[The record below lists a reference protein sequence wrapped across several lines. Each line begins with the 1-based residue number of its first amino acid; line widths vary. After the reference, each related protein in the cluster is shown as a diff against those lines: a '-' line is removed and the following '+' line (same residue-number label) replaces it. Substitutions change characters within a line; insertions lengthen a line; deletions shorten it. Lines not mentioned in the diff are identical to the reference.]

1 MTTEIKRNIFV
12 NVTAHGDNPIVV
24 TVSDMTQIHS
34 LSFVMSVDHCRDF
47 IDTLQKAIKMVENG
61 ERTG

>member
-1 MTTEIKRNIFV
+1 MITEINRTIFV
-12 NVTAHGDNPIVV
+12 NVTTQGDNPIVV
-24 TVSDMTQIHS
+24 TVSDQTQIHS
-34 LSFVMSVDHCRDF
+34 LSFAMTVDHCRDF